1 MVRITGRYLLR
12 RVVISAATIYALATL
27 LFALMHAMPGSPIDS
42 LIGPGMSAEQI
53 QNIEQRF
60 GLNQPLWVQYVE
72 FITSVVLFDFG
83 YSVQTLSPVRERLM
97 ARLVPTLVLFAPA
110 FMMQYSMGTVIGTY
124 LGWNRGSKVDL
135 AGFTTGLFMYSIPF
149 FWLAWILIGVFSYE
163 LGWFPSDSMV
173 PPYTTSFAWFEAVV
187 QLLLHMTIPVLSLAL
202 VGWAGPMLIMRTT
215 MQDVVDADFVD
226 FARAQGYDEPTVMT
240 RFGARNALI
249 PVVTQGIIGIAFMID
264 GSVIVETVF
273 SWPGIGQLLVNA
285 IFAKDLPTA
294 LAAFYTLGVL
304 IIVLRLITDV
314 IYTMIDPRIEFGGEA

>member
-1 MVRITGRYLLR
+1 
-12 RVVISAATIYALATL
+12 
-27 LFALMHAMPGSPIDS
+27 
-42 LIGPGMSAEQI
+42 MSAEHI

-60 GLNQPLWVQYVE
+60 GLNQPIWLQYIE
-72 FITSVVLFDFG
+72 FVTSVTLFDFG
-83 YSVQTLSPVRERLM
+83 YSVQTLSPVRERLIQ
-97 ARLVPTLVLFAPA
+97 RLVPTLVLFAPA
-110 FMMQYSMGTVIGTY
+110 FMLQYSMGTVIGTY
-124 LGWNRGSKVDL
+124 LGWRRGSKVDL

-163 LGWFPSDSMV
+163 LGWFPSGSMV
-173 PPYTTSFAWFEAVV
+173 PPYTTSFAWFRVIVE
-187 QLLLHMTIPVLSLAL
+187 LLLHMTIPVLSLAL

-304 IIVLRLITDV
+304 IVVLRLVTDIV
-314 IYTMIDPRIEFGGEA
+314 YTLIDPRIEFGGEA

>member
-12 RVVISAATIYALATL
+12 RVAISVATIYALATL
-27 LFALMHAMPGSPIDS
+27 LFVLMHAMPGSPIDS

-60 GLNQPLWVQYVE
+60 GLNQPIWLQYVE
-72 FITSVVLFDFG
+72 FVTSVTLFDFG
-83 YSVQTLSPVRERLM
+83 YSVQTLSPVRERLIQ
-97 ARLVPTLVLFAPA
+97 RLIPTLVLFAPA
-110 FMMQYSMGTVIGTY
+110 FMLQYSMGTVIGTF
-124 LGWNRGSKVDL
+124 LGWKRGTKTDL

-163 LGWFPSDSMV
+163 LGWFPSGSMV
-173 PPYTTSFAWFEAVV
+173 PPYTTSFGWFQAVIE
-187 QLLLHMTIPVLSLAL
+187 LLIHMTIPVLSLAL

-294 LAAFYTLGVL
+294 LAAFYTLGVI
-304 IIVLRLITDV
+304 IIVLRLVTDV
-314 IYTMIDPRIEFGGEA
+314 VYTFIDPRIEFGGEA

>member
-12 RVVISAATIYALATL
+12 RVAISVVTVYVLATL
-27 LFALMHAMPGSPIDS
+27 LFVLMHAMPGSPIDA
-42 LIGPGMSAEQI
+42 LIGPGMTGEQI
-53 QNIEQRF
+53 QNIEERF
-60 GLNQPLWVQYVE
+60 GLNEPLWVQYIQ
-72 FITSVVLFDFG
+72 FISSVAVFDFG
-83 YSVQTLSPVRERLM
+83 YSVQTLSPVRARLIERLI
-97 ARLVPTLVLFAPA
+97 PTLVLFAPA
-110 FMMQYSMGTVIGTY
+110 FMMQYSMGTIIGTY
-124 LGWNRGSKVDL
+124 LGWNRGTKLDL

-149 FWLAWILIGVFSYE
+149 FWLAWILIGVLSYE
-163 LGWFPSDSMV
+163 LQWFPSGSMV
-173 PPYTTSFAWFEAVV
+173 PAYTTSFAWLEAVI
-187 QLLLHMTIPVLSLAL
+187 QLLLHMTVPVLSLAL

-304 IIVLRLITDV
+304 IIVLRLLTDV
-314 IYTMIDPRIEFGGEA
+314 VYTMIDPRIEFGGEA